1 MLNIARNIY
10 FGYDSAKGK
19 YELPEAE
26 VIPYGES
33 ANEKRKLENITKKY
47 PTLIDHENI
56 PLPGFTLH
64 KTDRKN
70 WGSID
75 QTWLV
80 IDPRGFLVRISSQNL
95 EKILHVTGI
104 TEGLIQ
110 EKCVWARENT
120 ETKMTLVP
128 VSSSSYLEAVKNTE
142 LIEGKVS
149 MKDVQIGDTVLL
161 QNKLQGVYLGII
173 SLYGPMVD
181 SYKNEYKPQV
191 FMRRQVIEVGPGNYH
206 YQTDLKI
213 LKVIARAAQ
222 PMSREESL
230 IRIRAGID
238 RGNSYFGNSSHMA
251 GKYFGVHGRVT
262 HASLHAVPKV
272 SLSFEEISETEATN
286 IFYIGA
292 ATTTGDN
299 SILMLEH
306 KNGSKYLVDY
316 PYAYNLPPTPI
327 TTHSFDACE
336 LMPFDMANAKTLTL
350 TERRNSQMY
359 GSTKKNSISF
369 SFDNFA
375 KFYKIVKHVKNET
388 YV

>member
-120 ETKMTLVP
+120 ETK
-128 VSSSSYLEAVKNTE
+128 
-142 LIEGKVS
+142 
-149 MKDVQIGDTVLL
+149 
-161 QNKLQGVYLGII
+161 
-173 SLYGPMVD
+173 
-181 SYKNEYKPQV
+181 
-191 FMRRQVIEVGPGNYH
+191 
-206 YQTDLKI
+206 
-213 LKVIARAAQ
+213 
-222 PMSREESL
+222 
-230 IRIRAGID
+230 ID
-238 RGNSYFGNSSHMA
+238 RKS
-251 GKYFGVHGRVT
+251 VV
-262 HASLHAVPKV
+262 
-272 SLSFEEISETEATN
+272 
-286 IFYIGA
+286 
-292 ATTTGDN
+292 
-299 SILMLEH
+299 
-306 KNGSKYLVDY
+306 
-316 PYAYNLPPTPI
+316 
-327 TTHSFDACE
+327 
-336 LMPFDMANAKTLTL
+336 
-350 TERRNSQMY
+350 
-359 GSTKKNSISF
+359 
-369 SFDNFA
+369 
-375 KFYKIVKHVKNET
+375 
-388 YV
+388 